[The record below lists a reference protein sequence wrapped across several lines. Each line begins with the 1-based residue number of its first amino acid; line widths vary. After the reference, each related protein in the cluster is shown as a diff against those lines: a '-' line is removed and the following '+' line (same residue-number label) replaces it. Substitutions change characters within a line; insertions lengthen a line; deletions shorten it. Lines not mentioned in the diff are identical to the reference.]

1 MGKQR
6 MWGSGGGGGLDG
18 VWVNTECGVAGGGGG
33 VRW

>member
-6 MWGSGGGGGLDG
+6 MWGSGGGGLDG
-18 VWVNTECGVAGGGGG
+18 EWVDRECGVAGGGG